1 VLWREPG
8 REDSGNRN
16 GELSMELGNGV
27 DPAIVLVGTGGLS
40 IYHPSDEG
48 TYSET
53 FPDYLLRSEDK
64 ITEFDDAIDRSVG
77 LAIGKIGKQ
86 TGLVLGTRSA
96 SASPGAVAMV
106 VVYQERTD
114 DGEYVYTH
122 WNIDGDT
129 PDFYANSRVS
139 LQKTGVAL
147 ADINGDGNVDI
158 VTVRWVV

>member
-1 VLWREPG
+1 
-8 REDSGNRN
+8 
-16 GELSMELGNGV
+16 MELGNGI

-40 IYHPSDEG
+40 IYHPREDG
-48 TYSET
+48 TFNDV

-77 LAIGKIGKQ
+77 LAIGMIGKQ
-86 TGLVLGTRSA
+86 KGLVLGTRSA
-96 SASPGAVAMV
+96 SRFPGAVAMV
-106 VVYQERTD
+106 VVYQDRTPN
-114 DGEYVYTH
+114 GNYVYTH

-129 PDFYANSRVS
+129 PDFYADSDVS

-158 VTVRWVV
+158 VTVRGDGPR